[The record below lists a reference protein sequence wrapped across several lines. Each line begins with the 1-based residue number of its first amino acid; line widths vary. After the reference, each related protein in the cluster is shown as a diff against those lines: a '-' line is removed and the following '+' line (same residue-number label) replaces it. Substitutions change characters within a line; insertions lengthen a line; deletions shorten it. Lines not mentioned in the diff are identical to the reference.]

1 MTRTRASHD
10 VGPSVAAPSLTTR
23 IVAAFLDSNF
33 SILLIL
39 IALAMGAAALLA
51 TPREEDPQV
60 IVPFIDVFVEV
71 PGASPEEVKQ
81 LAAEPLE
88 RLLLEI
94 HGVEHVYS
102 MIAEDRALVTVR
114 FAVGE
119 DREKALVDVDAKI
132 RANTDRVP
140 PQVTSWRVVPVEID
154 DVPILTVTLYS
165 ALAVGIAD
173 RTAAGAASPGELV
186 RLADELAA
194 RLQSVDDVSRVDVHG
209 GERRVVRV
217 LLDPLALR
225 ARGIGHQDVARAI
238 GSSDLD
244 VRAGA
249 LAHEGA
255 IRELRVGPKFARVAE
270 LAALVV
276 VVQDGRAVLL
286 REIAEIVDGPEE
298 PSDYTRV
305 AFGPAATSVVRGDA
319 VLPELIDGVPRDAVT
334 ISIAKRK
341 GTNAVVVAEETLAEL
356 ERLQREVLPAHV
368 RTLVTRN
375 HGETANEKVNELVG
389 HLLIAV
395 GTIVVLI
402 GASLGARA
410 ALIVA
415 LAVPLTLAVTL
426 FAGMVVGFTINRVTL
441 FALILSLGL
450 LVDDPIVD
458 VENIHRHMRR
468 GKLPPRDATLFAV
481 DEVRPP
487 VILATLAVMLSF
499 VPMFFV
505 SGMMGPYMRPMPFN
519 VPVAML
525 LSLVTAFTVTPWA
538 SYHLLRRESTYG
550 GGGAHSTRDMD
561 EEAESGVLGF
571 VVRGYRSLARYF
583 LARRSRSVT
592 LLAAIAALFIG
603 SVALAGFGLVPL
615 KMLPFDNKSE
625 FQVTVEAPE
634 GTSLEMTD
642 RAVLD
647 LTRELLRI
655 DEVTDVVAYTG
666 HASPHDFNGLVRH
679 HFLRRASHQADLRVN
694 LLPRHER
701 GRQAHAI
708 VLAARPALQAVA
720 ERHGVRIGVVETPPG
735 PPVLAG
741 IVAEVYP
748 PLGAS
753 TADLADATRD
763 VEARFGALDGL
774 ADIDTYLTAERER
787 TRLDVDLARAA
798 VREVVPTAVAET
810 LRFALS
816 GLDVGVL
823 HVAGERAPLRVRLE
837 LPRAARASED
847 ALASLAVQSARGDLV
862 PLQDLV
868 ARRTEP
874 VPPTLYRKD
883 MRDVQYVTAE
893 PVGLTPVEAVFAL
906 QKSLRAHPLAL
917 ARSVDPT
924 STFELELAGEG
935 EWQVTLDVFRDLGLA
950 FAAAMAA
957 IYVLLVAQTRSFG
970 ISALM
975 MLAIP
980 LTMIGVFPG
989 FWALNAL
996 FAGEVAGTPNPIY
1009 FTATGMI
1016 GMIALAGIVV
1026 RNSII
1031 LVDFIQQGL
1040 AQGRPLKE
1048 ACIEAGA
1055 VRLRPI
1061 LLTAGAAVMGAW
1073 VIVFDPIFSGLA
1085 WSFVFG
1091 VAASTVFTLLVIP
1104 VAFTLTH
1111 RTAARG

>member
-1 MTRTRASHD
+1 MSGTEPRAQ
-10 VGPSVAAPSLTTR
+10 AAPPVELGASRSLTTR
-23 IVAAFLDSNF
+23 VVDAFLGSNF
-33 SILLIL
+33 SLLLIL
-39 IALAMGAAALLA
+39 MALAMGATALIA

-60 IVPFIDVFVEV
+60 IVPFIDVFLDV
-71 PGASPEEVKQ
+71 PGANPEEVRQ

-88 RLLLEI
+88 RLFFEI

-102 MIAEDRALVTVR
+102 MASQDHALVTVR

-132 RANTDRVP
+132 RSNSDRVP
-140 PQVTSWRVVPVEID
+140 PQVKGWRVVPVEID
-154 DVPILTVTLYS
+154 DVPILTVTLYDAHES
-165 ALAVGIAD
+165 
-173 RTAAGAASPGELV
+173 GAELV

-194 RLQSVDDVSRVDVHG
+194 RLQSIEDVSRVDVHG

-217 LLDPLALR
+217 LLDTVALR
-225 ARGIGHQDVARAI
+225 ARGLDHRDVARAI
-238 GSSDLD
+238 GASDID
-244 VRAGA
+244 VSAGM
-249 LAHEGA
+249 LASDGA
-255 IRELRVGPKFARVAE
+255 VHELRVGPKLSGAAE
-270 LAALVV
+270 LGELVV
-276 VVQDGRAVLL
+276 AVEAGRTVLL
-286 REIAEIVDGPEE
+286 RDVAEVVDGPAE
-298 PSDYTRV
+298 PTSYTRI
-305 AFGPAATSVVRGDA
+305 AFGPAATAVVRGDA
-319 VLPELIDGVPRDAVT
+319 VEAALVDGVPRNAVT
-334 ISIAKRK
+334 VSVAKRK

-356 ERLQREVLPAHV
+356 ARLKAEVLPPDV
-368 RTLVTRN
+368 RMQVTRN

-426 FAGMVVGFTINRVTL
+426 FAGMLVGFTINRVTL

-458 VENIHRHMRR
+458 VENIHRHLRR
-468 GKLPPRDATLFAV
+468 GQLPPRKATLFAV

-525 LSLVTAFTVTPWA
+525 VSLIIAFTVTPWA
-538 SYHLLRRESTYG
+538 SYHLLRGESTYDPARGAAAAG
-550 GGGAHSTRDMD
+550 GSAHD
-561 EEAESGVLGF
+561 EHAEAEVGVLGF
-571 VVRGYRSLARYF
+571 IVRGYRRLAHYF
-583 LARRSRSVT
+583 LARRRRSVV
-592 LLAAIAALFIG
+592 LLAAIGAAFVG
-603 SVALAGFGLVPL
+603 SIALAGLGHVPL

-634 GTSLEMTD
+634 GTALEVTD

-647 LTRELLRI
+647 LTRALLAI
-655 DEVTDVVAYTG
+655 DEVTDVVGYTG

-679 HFLRRASHQADLRVN
+679 HFLRNGSHQADLRVN

-708 VLAARPALQAVA
+708 VLAARPILADIAAQ
-720 ERHGVRIGVVETPPG
+720 HGVRIGVVETPPG

-753 TADLADATRD
+753 ADELAAATRD
-763 VEARFGALDGL
+763 VEARFHALDGL
-774 ADIDTYLTAERER
+774 ADVDSYLEADRER
-787 TRLDVDLARAA
+787 TRFDVDRARAA
-798 VREVVPTAVAET
+798 VRGVSPADVAET

-816 GLDVGVL
+816 GVDAGVV
-823 HVAGERAPLRVRLE
+823 HVAGEREPLRVRME
-837 LPRAARASED
+837 LPRAARATEERLAGLSVRSATGED
-847 ALASLAVQSARGDLV
+847 V
-862 PLQDLV
+862 PLQDLLTRSV
-868 ARRTEP
+868 EP
-874 VPPTLYRKD
+874 APVTLFRKD

-906 QKSLRAHPLAL
+906 EDSFRDAPLAL
-917 ARSVDPT
+917 ARSFDPT
-924 STFELELAGEG
+924 SSFEVEFAGEG
-935 EWQVTLDVFRDLGLA
+935 EWQVTLDVFRDLGIA
-950 FAAAMAA
+950 FAGALAA
-957 IYVLLVAQTRSFG
+957 IYVLLVAQTGSFG

-989 FWALNAL
+989 FWLLNTL
-996 FAGEVAGTPNPIY
+996 FAGEVAGTSNPIF

-1016 GMIALAGIVV
+1016 GVIALAGIVV

-1040 AQGRPLKE
+1040 AEGRPLLE
-1048 ACIEAGA
+1048 ACVEAGA

-1104 VAFTLTH
+1104 VMFALTY
-1111 RTAARG
+1111 RVKRESA

>member
-1 MTRTRASHD
+1 MSRRPAADEDAPT
-10 VGPSVAAPSLTTR
+10 VAPSLTTR

-39 IALAMGAAALLA
+39 LALAMGAAALLA

-60 IVPFIDVFVEV
+60 VVPFIDVFVDV

-88 RLLLEI
+88 RLLFEI

-102 MIAEDRALVTVR
+102 MVAEDRALVTVR

-132 RANTDRVP
+132 RANQDRVP
-140 PQVTSWRVVPVEID
+140 PQVTNWRVVPVEID
-154 DVPILTVTLYS
+154 DVPILTVTLY
-165 ALAVGIAD
+165 ATNEARGNDAG
-173 RTAAGAASPGELV
+173 RTTGSVTAGELV
-186 RLADELAA
+186 RFADELAA
-194 RLQSVDDVSRVDVHG
+194 RLQAVDDVSRVDVHG

-225 ARGIGHQDVARAI
+225 ARGLDHQDVARVI
-238 GSSDLD
+238 GASDVD
-244 VRAGA
+244 VRAGE
-249 LAHEGA
+249 LAHDGA
-255 IRELRVGPKFARVAE
+255 LRELRVGPKLARVE
-270 LAALVV
+270 DLMALVV
-276 VVQDGRAVLL
+276 SVPEGRPVLL
-286 REIAEIVDGPEE
+286 REVAEVVDGPAE
-298 PSDYTRV
+298 PADYTRIV
-305 AFGPAATSVVRGDA
+305 FGPSATSVVRGDP
-319 VLPELIDGVPRDAVT
+319 VPLDLVDGVPRDAVT

-341 GTNAVVVAEETLAEL
+341 GTNAVVVAEETIAEL
-356 ERLQREVLPAHV
+356 QRLQREVLPAHV

-402 GASLGARA
+402 GVSLGARA

-458 VENIHRHMRR
+458 VENIHRHLRR
-468 GKLPPRDATLFAV
+468 GKLPPREATLHAV

-487 VILATLAVMLSF
+487 VILATFAVMLSF

-538 SYHLLRRESTYG
+538 SYHLLRHESTYG
-550 GGGAHSTRDMD
+550 GRGTPSVHEADH
-561 EEAESGVLGF
+561 EAESGMLGF
-571 VVRGYRSLARYF
+571 VVRGYRSLARCF
-583 LARRSRSVT
+583 IGSNSRSIL
-592 LLAAIAALFIG
+592 LLAAIGVLFVG
-603 SVALAGFGLVPL
+603 SLALAGFGLVPL

-634 GTSLEMTD
+634 GTALETTD
-642 RAVLD
+642 RVVLD
-647 LTRELLRI
+647 LLSELLRI
-655 DEVTDVVAYTG
+655 DEVTDVVGYTG

-679 HFLRRASHQADLRVN
+679 HFLRSGSHQADLRVN

-708 VLAARPALQAVA
+708 VLAARPTLQAVA
-720 ERHGVRIGVVETPPG
+720 ARHGVRIGVVETPPG

-753 TADLADATRD
+753 HAELVQATHE
-763 VEARFGALDGL
+763 VEARLTAIEGI
-774 ADIDTYLTAERER
+774 ADVDTYLTAERER

-798 VREVVPTAVAET
+798 VRGVAPTDVADT

-816 GLDVGVL
+816 GLDAGVL
-823 HVAGERAPLRVRLE
+823 HAAGERTPLRVRLE

-847 ALASLAVQSARGDLV
+847 TLASLAVPSANGALV
-862 PLQDLV
+862 PLHDLV
-868 ARRTEP
+868 TRRTEP

-893 PVGLTPVEAVFAL
+893 PVGLTPVEGIFAL
-906 QKSLRAHPLAL
+906 QQSLRDAPLAL
-917 ARSVDPT
+917 AREFDPT
-924 STFELELAGEG
+924 ATFDVELAGEG

-950 FAAAMAA
+950 FAAAMAM

-989 FWALNAL
+989 FFALNAL

-1040 AQGRPLKE
+1040 AEGRPLRE
-1048 ACIEAGA
+1048 ACVEAGA

-1104 VAFTLTH
+1104 IAFALTH
-1111 RTAARG
+1111 RPRVSA